1 MRRFRISSTSSNCL
15 HNLFYLMFIALFS
28 SCLVIAFPTGLEA
41 SEIDLF
47 GYFRNEIT
55 LSDLSGNS
63 DIILQNKLRMDLE
76 WFIRENILI
85 GGNVNFLNY
94 EGDIGGNYLDNIPT
108 VVSGKIPQEFRDFF
122 DYSFEDELELDN
134 LFARFRFP
142 TFDMTIGKQQ
152 ISIGSGYAWNPTDLF
167 NVKSLIDP
175 TDEKPGHEALRIDYP
190 LSLSSNLLI
199 ILDMEDSFVDPGFM
213 LRYKTTVGHFDYSLS
228 YCVRELPFNDFDSLH
243 RIVQTREMLGFDFA
257 GEAFGVGLWF
267 EGAYNWV
274 DLDHDFAE
282 WVVGMD
288 YTWENGFY
296 LLLEYFHSDLAKGKS
311 EEYDINSWM
320 KYLSGETK
328 ALSKDNMYLFSSYPA
343 TDLLNIGLTILFS
356 ISDGSSALVPT
367 IEYSFAENWYLEIYG
382 GFNLGSAGT
391 VYSDELAN
399 GLLVRVTRY
408 F

>member
-152 ISIGSGYAWNPTDLF
+152 ISIG
-167 NVKSLIDP
+167 
-175 TDEKPGHEALRIDYP
+175 
-190 LSLSSNLLI
+190 
-199 ILDMEDSFVDPGFM
+199 
-213 LRYKTTVGHFDYSLS
+213 
-228 YCVRELPFNDFDSLH
+228 
-243 RIVQTREMLGFDFA
+243 
-257 GEAFGVGLWF
+257 
-267 EGAYNWV
+267 
-274 DLDHDFAE
+274 
-282 WVVGMD
+282 
-288 YTWENGFY
+288 
-296 LLLEYFHSDLAKGKS
+296 
-311 EEYDINSWM
+311 
-320 KYLSGETK
+320 
-328 ALSKDNMYLFSSYPA
+328 
-343 TDLLNIGLTILFS
+343 
-356 ISDGSSALVPT
+356 
-367 IEYSFAENWYLEIYG
+367 
-382 GFNLGSAGT
+382 
-391 VYSDELAN
+391 
-399 GLLVRVTRY
+399 
-408 F
+408 